1 MKIYNV
7 SDEYRINKLS
17 LEPGGSVVTAYYE
30 KYICVYDKVK
40 NPQRY
45 IAAMN
50 LEGINKIELNGKL
63 YYGKN

>member
-17 LEPGGSVVTAYYE
+17 LEPGGNIVTTYYE

-40 NPQRY
+40 NPHVY
-45 IAAMN
+45 VKAMN
-50 LEGINKIELNGKL
+50 LKGIKK
-63 YYGKN
+63 